1 MENYSKT
8 HETMPA
14 GRQESSW
21 EFPAVKF
28 KFVNYSKQI

>member
-1 MENYSKT
+1 MKNYLKT

-21 EFPAVKF
+21 EIPAVKF
-28 KFVNYSKQI
+28 RFVYYSKQI